1 MNDAP
6 KPWHTT
12 KELHAGQRLEK
23 SPGEITLQFETNVAY
38 SFRGL
43 RTRLYTKRAP
53 TKNLKLPPSPPQ

>member
-53 TKNLKLPPSPPQ
+53 TKN